1 MGSQKYRFDLL
12 IPHSRLPLHNFHQ
25 ISNQSFYAE
34 ITIFGGFLRIMIYL
48 ILTLSAG
55 ICAGFIFRRS
65 RFLRHTGTAVSAVIC
80 LMLFFMG
87 VKIGADENILKNLS
101 GLGLQALLFAIAGIA
116 GSVLAAALLY
126 KTVFKADND
135 RGGKT
140 GK

>member
-1 MGSQKYRFDLL
+1 M
-12 IPHSRLPLHNFHQ
+12 
-25 ISNQSFYAE
+25 
-34 ITIFGGFLRIMIYL
+34 RIMIYL

-55 ICAGFIFRRS
+55 ICTGFIFRRS

-140 GK
+140 GI

>member
-1 MGSQKYRFDLL
+1 MQAKQIPEAYR
-12 IPHSRLPLHNFHQ
+12 HGR
-25 ISNQSFYAE
+25 
-34 ITIFGGFLRIMIYL
+34 
-48 ILTLSAG
+48 
-55 ICAGFIFRRS
+55 FRRHMPDA
-65 RFLRHTGTAVSAVIC
+65 L
-80 LMLFFMG
+80 FMG

-116 GSVLAAALLY
+116 GSVLAAALLH

>member
-1 MGSQKYRFDLL
+1 
-12 IPHSRLPLHNFHQ
+12 
-25 ISNQSFYAE
+25 
-34 ITIFGGFLRIMIYL
+34 MIYL

-55 ICAGFIFRRS
+55 ICAGFICRRS
-65 RFLRHTGTAVSAVIC
+65 RFLRHTGTVVSAVIC

-140 GK
+140 RI

>member
-1 MGSQKYRFDLL
+1 MGCQKYRFDLL
-12 IPHSRLPLHNFHQ
+12 IPHSRLSLHNFHQ
-25 ISNQSFYAE
+25 ISNQSLYAE

-55 ICAGFIFRRS
+55 ICAGFICRRS
-65 RFLRHTGTAVSAVIC
+65 RFLRHTGTVVSAVIC
-80 LMLFFMG
+80 LMLFFVG

-101 GLGLQALLFAIAGIA
+101 GLGLQALLFAIAGMA